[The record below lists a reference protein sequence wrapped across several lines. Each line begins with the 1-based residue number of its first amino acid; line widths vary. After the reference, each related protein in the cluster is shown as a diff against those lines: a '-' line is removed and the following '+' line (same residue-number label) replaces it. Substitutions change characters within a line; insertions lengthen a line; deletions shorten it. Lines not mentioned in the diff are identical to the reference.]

1 MLNRNFKVPVARR
14 WCYTIYFDEVVGVG
28 TFAHAT
34 ITTKWNKLVRQMFRS
49 GWHLVTTAHGGPIHA
64 YVHDPQNDKLKK
76 FLKTF
81 GFTKHEVHEDQSE
94 TWIWRTK

>member
-1 MLNRNFKVPVARR
+1 
-14 WCYTIYFDEVVGVG
+14 
-28 TFAHAT
+28 
-34 ITTKWNKLVRQMFRS
+34 
-49 GWHLVTTAHGGPIHA
+49 
-64 YVHDPQNDKLKK
+64 VHDPQNDKLKK